1 MRKEIKGQKD
11 TEAFV
16 RRPSWTTSDVKSQ
29 WQQENRHFLPKESD
43 DGKKYDDIIR
53 INRSA
58 RIAKM
63 DGAGDIFDSR
73 DQIGILSCELSTCY
87 IISLPNTR
95 NVVHRPPCTDQR
107 RSGRTR
113 YGHHSRPARKYRPPT
128 RKGTDVDTH
137 KKKIEWKEKKRENV
151 TILRVASI
159 SQVSGYLFTFQ
170 TTAVRVD
177 DSHSG
182 TSLSEIAIWGNG
194 DGFHPHTHKTFIL
207 LSLLKYFFFL
217 QHQRRPVPRDATWIF
232 NVHRQAIK

>member
-1 MRKEIKGQKD
+1 MAARKS
-11 TEAFV
+11 TF
-16 RRPSWTTSDVKSQ
+16 
-29 WQQENRHFLPKESD
+29 FLPKESD

-137 KKKIEWKEKKRENV
+137 KKNRMKRKEKRKCHHTTSRLYLPSE
-151 TILRVASI
+151 RVSFY
-159 SQVSGYLFTFQ
+159 VP
-170 TTAVRVD
+170 D
-177 DSHSG
+177 DGRKS
-182 TSLSEIAIWGNG
+182 
-194 DGFHPHTHKTFIL
+194 
-207 LSLLKYFFFL
+207 
-217 QHQRRPVPRDATWIF
+217 
-232 NVHRQAIK
+232 